1 MKLGALVATVFV
13 FLVACSTDNTD
24 NNIISADEHHIS
36 IKSRDYILDTF
47 TFEQKIPSTAT
58 AETTAKAHCAKHG
71 KASVYMSAV
80 RQRSAEWFRFVGG
93 YNAVTFAC
101 LGSS

>member
-1 MKLGALVATVFV
+1 MKLCALVTTVFIFV
-13 FLVACSTDNTD
+13 TACSTDS
-24 NNIISADEHHIS
+24 NIISADEHHIS

-93 YNAVTFAC
+93 YNALTFAC
-101 LGSS
+101 R

>member
-36 IKSRDYILDTF
+36 IKARDYILDTF
-47 TFEQKIPSTAT
+47 TFEQKIPSA
-58 AETTAKAHCAKHG
+58 AETTAKAHCAKYG
-71 KASVYMSAV
+71 KASVYVSGL
-80 RQRSAEWFRFVGG
+80 REQRRFGG
-93 YNAVTFAC
+93 SYDVVTFAC
-101 LGSS
+101 R

>member
-1 MKLGALVATVFV
+1 MKLSALVTTVFIFV
-13 FLVACSTDNTD
+13 TACSTDS
-24 NNIISADEHHIS
+24 NIISADEHHIS

-47 TFEQKIPSTAT
+47 TFEQKIPST

-93 YNAVTFAC
+93 YNAVTFTC
-101 LGSS
+101 W

>member
-1 MKLGALVATVFV
+1 MKLCALVTTVFIFV
-13 FLVACSTDNTD
+13 TACSTDNK
-24 NNIISADEHHIS
+24 IISADEHHIS

-93 YNAVTFAC
+93 YNALTFAC
-101 LGSS
+101 R